1 MTQIIELIDK
11 DITRVTINAF
21 HMLKKLS
28 RNMKNIEN
36 IQIKLLVIKNVMCVV
51 RITLARINC
60 TLNITVKNK
69 ISELE
74 AMDTIQSG
82 NRKENL
88 KNRASLSC
96 RAPSNSLVYVKLK
109 FTKNKR
115 KRWDRENV

>member
-96 RAPSNSLVYVKLK
+96 RAPSNSLAYVKLK